1 MSPNVDDYP
10 ILTQNLERGNCCYVN
25 TDFWLILRGLFQK
38 KFPDFSLYSMECLRL
53 KEIVDRNRRLGR
65 ILRRLGDYRN
75 L

>member
-38 KFPDFSLYSMECLRL
+38 KVSKFFFIFDGMPTIERDCGPKPSTWPHF
-53 KEIVDRNRRLGR
+53 KKVG
-65 ILRRLGDYRN
+65 
-75 L
+75 